1 MLVSGLVRGLGMF
14 FPCRLCFFASS
25 FGREQVRNRGAFCCS
40 ALVSSCSW
48 NVCLLPHQGSVAG
61 LADEFGNVETFFVCR
76 SHGDVF
82 FDHHLC
88 KIFMGRCAACASRNE
103 LVLFAFGCCGQ
114 CSVIALLSHGSW
126 IAVVHACL
134 SLPDYHS
141 VSDRYGSS
149 SSL

>member
-61 LADEFGNVETFFVCR
+61 LADEFGNVETF
-76 SHGDVF
+76 
-82 FDHHLC
+82 
-88 KIFMGRCAACASRNE
+88 
-103 LVLFAFGCCGQ
+103 LFAGLM
-114 CSVIALLSHGSW
+114 VM
-126 IAVVHACL
+126 
-134 SLPDYHS
+134 
-141 VSDRYGSS
+141 
-149 SSL
+149 SSLITICAKYSWAGVLHVHRATNSYYSHLDAVGNAL